1 MLYSLK
7 GILREILPPNKLIL
21 EVNFLAWEILIPLN
35 LVEIL
40 RENFIGK
47 EIQLFV
53 VPILRKN
60 EYLELYGF
68 LEREEREL
76 FLKLN
81 ALSKVGPK
89 LALNMLSI
97 FSPETLRGIIYD
109 RKIEE
114 LAKIPGV
121 GVKKAERLYVELKGL
136 FSKLSKKGL
145 TLPIERERTLSEAKA
160 SLISLGFKAQEAEEV
175 LLKVYDERD
184 SLEELIKKALKSL
197 APSFIEERC

>member
-1 MLYSLK
+1 MK

-145 TLPIERERTLSEAKA
+145 TLPIERERILSEAKA